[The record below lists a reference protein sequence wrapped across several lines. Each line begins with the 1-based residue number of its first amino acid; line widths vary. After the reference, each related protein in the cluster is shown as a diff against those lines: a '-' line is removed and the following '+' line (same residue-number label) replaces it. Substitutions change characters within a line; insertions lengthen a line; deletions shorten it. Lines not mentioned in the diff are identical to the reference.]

1 MVGDGNYL
9 MMNNEIVTAI
19 QEGIKCTIILLNNNG
34 FASIGGLSQSIGSQR
49 FGTKYRYRDE
59 ETGLLTG
66 DILPVDF
73 AQNARSLGAYVIE
86 SHDMESFKSALTEAK
101 TRTETTVITIET
113 NLTKGVPGFAWWEV
127 AIAEV
132 SEIDTVQKAYSEY
145 VEHKKKQRYF
155 L

>member
-1 MVGDGNYL
+1 
-9 MMNNEIVTAI
+9 
-19 QEGIKCTIILLNNNG
+19 
-34 FASIGGLSQSIGSQR
+34 
-49 FGTKYRYRDE
+49 
-59 ETGLLTG
+59 LLTG

-73 AQNARSLGAYVIE
+73 AMNARSLGAYVIE
-86 SHDMESFKSALTEAK
+86 SHDMESFKSALAEAK

-113 NLTKGVPGFAWWEV
+113 NLTKGVPGYAWWEV

-145 VEHKKKQRYF
+145 VEHKKKQRYY